1 MTKRNFANNFRSLSF
16 AVAFTLLASASFYS
30 CKKAADTPAA
40 IETAEQPS
48 SDDRLLSVANVYYEA
63 DGRTITVLFY
73 ETPLVHSISR
83 ASGKAEPLMKLLQE
97 AKTRQLPVNVRVA
110 KGKEDLIESVIPATE
125 TQVKAYQ
132 EAKAKAE
139 AAEQV
144 EDPETMARNGA
155 NGRATLAA
163 VIPNLA
169 TLNTIFNTLRNQG
182 CRAAGPYL
190 YGQCIPFQYV
200 ADGCYA
206 RAHKMRQI
214 IEGTYGY
221 TSYKAFNYADQCPA
235 VPGVLAVSA
244 TLWGNN
250 CCVRWWYHV
259 APYVFVQS
267 GASQV
272 AYLLDP
278 SMHTA
283 PVAISTW
290 LNAQKNVGCGYTA
303 GTLHKQ
309 AYYTSSAY
317 APSGFNYGTC
327 TMTVAGDN
335 TYTAANNTCAAYAP
349 LQGCF

>member
-1 MTKRNFANNFRSLSF
+1 MTKCNVAYNFRSPFL
-16 AVAFTLLASASFYS
+16 AMAFTLLASVSFYA
-30 CKKAADTPAA
+30 CKKVGDKSATEAAV
-40 IETAEQPS
+40 EQPS
-48 SDDRLLSVANVYYEA
+48 SNDRLLSVANVYYEA

-83 ASGKAEPLMKLLQE
+83 ASSKAEPFMRLLKE
-97 AKTRQLPVNVRVA
+97 AKTKQQPVNVRVS
-110 KGKEDLIESVIPATE
+110 KTQEDWIESILPATE
-125 TQVKAYQ
+125 AQLKDYEANKAQ
-132 EAKAKAE
+132 AE

-144 EDPETMARNGA
+144 DDPETMARNGA
-155 NGRATLAA
+155 SGRATLAA
-163 VIPNLA
+163 VIPNMT
-169 TLNTIFNTLRNQG
+169 TLNTIFNTLRNQ
-182 CRAAGPYL
+182 CCKLAGPYL

-214 IEGTYGY
+214 IESFYGY
-221 TSYKAFNYADQCPA
+221 TSYKAFNYADQCPLT
-235 VPGVLAVSA
+235 PGVLAVSA

-267 GASQV
+267 GTSQV

-278 SMHTA
+278 SMHAT
-283 PVAISTW
+283 PVAIATW
-290 LNAQKNVGCGYTA
+290 LNAQKNTGCGYTA
-303 GTLHKQ
+303 STVHKQ

-317 APSGFNYGTC
+317 WPSGYNYSTC
-327 TMTVAGDN
+327 TINVAADN

-349 LQGCF
+349 RQGCL